1 MKKAYKYRL
10 KPNKQQ
16 KELLEKSFGCTR
28 YVYNWALGRKKE
40 AYEKDKTSLS
50 AYDLC
55 KELTLLKKEEDK
67 EWLKEVLTQSLQ
79 QSILNME
86 AAYKRFFREKKGYP
100 KFKSKKFS
108 KQSLK
113 FPQNVTID
121 FNTHRIYL
129 PKIGNVKFFKN
140 RTFNGIVKTVTV
152 SKTPA
157 GTYFVSVL
165 ADDSLELHAKMPV
178 KEETTIG
185 IDVGIKSF
193 AVMSDGQVCDNPKYF
208 ERAEKRLAV
217 LQKRLS
223 RKQKGSNRR
232 EKARKAVAKQHEKI
246 SNKRANFL
254 HQLSSVLVRENQTI
268 IVEDLNVKGMLTNH
282 KLAKHIASA
291 SWSEFTRQ
299 LEYKCEWNGKNFLK
313 IGRFEASSQTCSNCG
328 CINKDVKNLKVRKWT
343 CPKCG
348 AKHDRDLN
356 ASYNIKYLGLAK
368 LKKDTHGEWGSARG
382 VATSVNG

>member
-1 MKKAYKYRL
+1 MKKAYKYKL
-10 KPNKQQ
+10 KPTKQQ
-16 KELLEKSFGCTR
+16 RKLLERYFGCAR

-40 AYEKDKTSLS
+40 AYENDKTSLS
-50 AYDLC
+50 YKDLC
-55 KELTLLKKEEDK
+55 NELTLLKKEEGK

-79 QSILNME
+79 QSIRNMCS
-86 AAYKRFFREKKGYP
+86 AYERFFREKKGYP

-121 FNTHRIYL
+121 FNTHRIFL
-129 PKIGNVKFFKN
+129 PKIGSVKFFKS
-140 RTFNGIVKTVTV
+140 RTFNGNIKTVTV

-165 ADDSLELHAKMPV
+165 VDDSMELPTKMPV
-178 KEETTIG
+178 NEDTAIG

-193 AVMSDGQVCDNPKYF
+193 AVMSDGKVCDNPKYY
-208 ERAEKRLAV
+208 EGLEKRLAV

-232 EKARKAVAKQHEKI
+232 EKARKAVAKLHERIK
-246 SNKRANFL
+246 NRRANFL
-254 HQLSSVLVRENQTI
+254 HQLSSALVRENQTI

-328 CINKDVKNLKVRKWT
+328 YVNKDVKNLNVRKWT
-343 CPKCG
+343 CPQCG
-348 AKHDRDLN
+348 TKHDRDLN

-368 LKKDTHGEWGSARG
+368 LKKTPVVDGEG
-382 VATSVNG
+382 TC